1 MYARSRH
8 GRSDFSRA
16 RRQQAILLGMRHELS
31 HTATLLRLPA
41 KISENEEPPDT
52 DLRRVDLLSLG
63 DRVLKVDARHLHGL
77 VLGIEQTSAFLT
89 PDGKA
94 VLRPNPAAIAL
105 ALDQLFS
112 APSPGLPQAGSV
124 CPKADVALRSG

>member
-1 MYARSRH
+1 MSHWRWLGVAVLWLTLCFGHWLGARPY
-8 GRSDFSRA
+8 
-16 RRQQAILLGMRHELS
+16 RRPL
-31 HTATLLRLPA
+31 
-41 KISENEEPPDT
+41 
-52 DLRRVDLLSLG
+52 DLLSLAE
-63 DRVLKVDARHLHGL
+63 RVLKVDARHLHGL
-77 VLGIEQTSAFLT
+77 VLGIEQTSALLT

-94 VLRPNPAAIAL
+94 VLRPNLAAIAV